1 MKIRFLVIFFSMIF
15 VHCGYNLAS
24 IQKYTGLRRSW
35 TDSVPSQPKEEYMK
49 FIDDLKSPLWTKHNW
64 CTTLPA
70 RNYINI
76 EKGVAIQKNFPDSKD
91 LLATAYDDLETF
103 LKAGNIPVNCNRF
116 VIETVHRPDLDKESF
131 IIETDS
137 FRCKISSGDTEG
149 IRRGIFYLEDQMLKA
164 KGPFL
169 EIGTLKKAPDIRRRI
184 SRCAFGPIKRLPLM
198 RDELMDT
205 VNYYPDNYLNRL
217 AHEGV
222 NGLWLTVEFKDLVS
236 SPYTIDGGKDAEKRL
251 KKLSNVVNSCLRY
264 GIRTYIFCIEPRLH
278 VIDVE
283 KYPVFRGSNG
293 SFFCPSSQD
302 AYNYLYETVKTIF
315 TKVPDLGGMINI
327 SHGER
332 GTTCLS
338 SVPATSPYEG
348 KIDCPR
354 CKNKKPWEILYAS
367 LLPMEKG
374 MHDVSPEAEL
384 ISWLYMPQPQNYIG
398 GDDFSLGSW
407 VYDIPSH
414 TPPNVI
420 LQFNFESGVT
430 KKVFDKLL
438 VGGDYWISTPGPSDR
453 FVKIATVAKEKRTS
467 TSAKI
472 QTGNSHEMATV
483 PYIPVPTLL
492 YRKFDSMKQLGVTHT
507 MLSWYFGSYPGL
519 MNKGAGLLSV
529 NSYADVKDFLESLAS
544 IYWKKEDIPIII
556 EAWTLFGEAYSNYP
570 LTNTFQYYGPMH
582 DGIVWPLYLIPQDKY
597 LSPTWLLGSS
607 SQADVKV
614 WPPSGDRIGECL
626 GWNLTLGEV
635 VVLCKQ
641 MADKWEEGIQLLNGI
656 EKKYQHDNDRMLDF
670 VLARAIQIHLKS
682 SYNILR
688 FYLTRE
694 KMFRTTLNKEKME
707 MLVEMEHIVHEEIK
721 QSEEMISLCLKDSR
735 LGYHSEAEG
744 YKYYPE
750 KLKWRIEQLNSVLI
764 NEFPTVR
771 QKIANN
777 EKLFPEYTGAKPEGL
792 SMNSVANSG
801 DIYETA
807 QKIKNWLSFDKEK
820 TGNKIRWASAYDET
834 NLYFIISD
842 EIGVTEGNI
851 QVEIE
856 PRRLWP
862 VKYFNYAI
870 GENNAGYQTKK
881 IDNKTL
887 TVIAI
892 PFSEIGNEAG
902 QDTPIR
908 INLQYGSNVWI
919 PKKPLP
925 ARLLLGNAN
934 PRDLGWVLF
943 K

>member
-1 MKIRFLVIFFSMIF
+1 MKTKLLVVSLSMIF
-15 VHCGYNLAS
+15 VCCGCNLS
-24 IQKYTGLRRSW
+24 SVRKNTGSWGDW
-35 TDSVPSQPKEEYMK
+35 TDSIPPQPKEEYLK
-49 FIDDLKSPLWTKHNW
+49 FIDDLKSPLWTKHDWLAAPPALNHIDVKKGI
-64 CTTLPA
+64 TLH
-70 RNYINI
+70 
-76 EKGVAIQKNFPDSKD
+76 KNFPDSKG

-103 LKAGNIPVNCNRF
+103 LRAGDIPVNRNHF
-116 VIETVHRPDLDKESF
+116 VIETAHRPDLDKESF

-137 FRCKISSGDTEG
+137 FCCKISSGDTEG
-149 IRRGIFYLEDQMLKA
+149 IRRGIFYLEDQMLSV

-169 EIGTLKKAPDIRRRI
+169 KIGTFKKTTDIRRRI

-236 SPYTIDGGKDAEKRL
+236 SPYLVDGGKNAEKRL
-251 KKLSNVVNSCLRY
+251 KKLSDVVNSCLRY

-283 KYPVFRGSNG
+283 KYPVFRGANG
-293 SFFCPSSQD
+293 SFFCPSNQE

-315 TKVPDLGGMINI
+315 TEVPNLGGIINI

-338 SVPATSPYEG
+338 SVPATSSYEG

-407 VYDIPSH
+407 VYDIPAH

-430 KKVFDKLL
+430 KEVFDKLL

-453 FVKIATVAKEKRTS
+453 FVKIANVAKESGTPV
-467 TSAKI
+467 SAKI

-492 YRKFDSMKQLGVTHT
+492 YRKFDSMKRLGVTHT

-519 MNKGAGLLSV
+519 MNKGAGLLSM
-529 NSYADVKDFLESLAS
+529 NAYADVNDFLESLAS
-544 IYWKKEDIPIII
+544 IYWKEEDIPKLI
-556 EAWTLFGEAYSNYP
+556 EAWTLFGEAFSYYP

-582 DGIVWPLYLIPQDKY
+582 DGIVWPLYIIPQDKY

-607 SQADVKV
+607 SQANVKV

-626 GWNLTLGEV
+626 GWNLTLDEV

-641 MADKWEEGIQLLNGI
+641 MADKWEEGMQHLKGI
-656 EKKYQHDNDRMLDF
+656 EKKYRHDNDRILDL
-670 VLARAIQIHLKS
+670 VVTKAVQIHLKS

-694 KMFRTTLNKEKME
+694 KMFRTASDKEKME
-707 MLVEMEHIVHEEIK
+707 MLLEMEHIVREEIK
-721 QSEEMISLCLKDSR
+721 QSEEMISLCFKDSR

-750 KLKWRIEQLNSVLI
+750 KLKWRAEQLKTVLK
-764 NEFPTVR
+764 NDFPLVR
-771 QKIANN
+771 QKITNN
-777 EKLFPEYTGAKPEGL
+777 EELFPEYTGAKPEGL
-792 SMNSVANSG
+792 SMHSFPSSG
-801 DIYETA
+801 NIYETA
-807 QKIKNWLSFDKEK
+807 QNIKNWLSFDNEEM
-820 TGNKIRWASAYDET
+820 GNKIVWGSIYDET
-834 NLYFIISD
+834 NLYIIISD

-851 QVEIE
+851 QIEIE

-862 VKYFNYAI
+862 VKYFNYPI
-870 GENNAGYQTKK
+870 GKSKAGYQTKK
-881 IDNKTL
+881 IGNKTL
-887 TVIAI
+887 SIISI
-892 PFSEIGNEAG
+892 PFADIGDEIGKN
-902 QDTPIR
+902 TPVR
-908 INLQYGSNVWI
+908 MNLQYGDNVWI
-919 PKKPLP
+919 PKNPLP

-934 PRDLGWVLF
+934 PTDLGWILF